1 MYRTTASLFGACVAV
16 LSLQANCYAASV
28 TNRLRAPVT
37 AQNRSGA
44 SSSMGANTVCINGT
58 CRSCNGAIAC
68 AGDHCTCDGDPMGA
82 APTYKGGGSAP
93 TYKGGPCGTQAVVT
107 HPNGGGSVA
116 TSASVDPA
124 AYVSA
129 DSAICGTVSVS
140 GPTRVING
148 SVLNGTARIL
158 GRSIIDASVVN
169 EASTVS
175 NSSVVRSTVND
186 GAKITNSEIENSLLN
201 GAANA
206 DRSRIMDSVL
216 QGGVSVVGR
225 TLSGA
230 VLVD

>member
-1 MYRTTASLFGACVAV
+1 MHRTTALLLGACVAV
-16 LSLQANCYAASV
+16 LSLQANCYAASA
-28 TNRLRAPVT
+28 TNRMRTPVT
-37 AQNRSGA
+37 TPNRSDASVSIGA
-44 SSSMGANTVCINGT
+44 STVCINGT

-68 AGDHCTCDGDPMGA
+68 AGDHCTCNGDPMDSKSTYRA
-82 APTYKGGGSAP
+82 ESTYKA
-93 TYKGGPCGTQAVVT
+93 GPCGSQRVAA

-116 TSASVDPA
+116 SSASVDPA

-129 DSAICGTVSVS
+129 DSAICGTVSVN
-140 GPTRVING
+140 GPARVING

-158 GRSIIDASVVN
+158 GRSVIDASLVN

-175 NSSVVRSTVND
+175 NSSIVRSTVND
-186 GAKITNSEIENSLLN
+186 GAKITNSEVENSLLN

-206 DRSRIMDSVL
+206 DRSRITDSVL

-225 TLSGA
+225 TISGA

>member
-1 MYRTTASLFGACVAV
+1 MYRTTALLFGACLAV
-16 LSLQANCYAASV
+16 LSLQANCYAASA

-37 AQNRSGA
+37 TQNRSDT
-44 SSSMGANTVCINGT
+44 SIGANTVCINGT

-68 AGDHCTCDGDPMGA
+68 AGDHCTCDGDPME
-82 APTYKGGGSAP
+82 SAP
-93 TYKGGPCGTQAVVT
+93 TYKAGPCGTQKVVT
-107 HPNGGGSVA
+107 HSNGGGSVA

-140 GPTRVING
+140 GPARVING

-158 GRSIIDASVVN
+158 GRSVIDASVVN

-186 GAKITNSEIENSLLN
+186 GAKITNSEVENSLLN

>member
-1 MYRTTASLFGACVAV
+1 MYRTTALLVGACVAV
-16 LSLQANCYAASV
+16 LSLQANCYAASS
-28 TNRLRAPVT
+28 TNRLRATST
-37 AQNRSGA
+37 AVGA
-44 SSSMGANTVCINGT
+44 STVCINGT

-68 AGDHCTCDGDPMGA
+68 SGDHCVCNGEPMDA
-82 APTYKGGGSAP
+82 APTYSAP
-93 TYKGGPCGTQAVVT
+93 TYKAGPCGAQRVVT

-116 TSASVDPA
+116 ASASVDPA

-140 GPTRVING
+140 GPARVING

-158 GRSIIDASVVN
+158 GRSVIDASVVN
-169 EASTVS
+169 EASTIS

-186 GAKITNSEIENSLLN
+186 GAKIINSEVENSLLN
-201 GAANA
+201 GGANA

-225 TLSGA
+225 TLNGA

>member
-1 MYRTTASLFGACVAV
+1 MYRTTALLFGACVAV
-16 LSLQANCYAASV
+16 LSLQANCYAASA

-37 AQNRSGA
+37 TQNRSDT
-44 SSSMGANTVCINGT
+44 SSSIGANTVCISGT

-68 AGDHCTCDGDPMGA
+68 AGDHCTCDGEPM
-82 APTYKGGGSAP
+82 GSAP
-93 TYKGGPCGTQAVVT
+93 TYKAGPCGTQKVIT
-107 HPNGGGSVA
+107 HSNGGGSVA
-116 TSASVDPA
+116 ASASVDPA

-140 GPTRVING
+140 GPARVING

-158 GRSIIDASVVN
+158 GRSVIDASVVN

-186 GAKITNSEIENSLLN
+186 GAKITNSEVENSLLN

>member
-1 MYRTTASLFGACVAV
+1 MYRTTALLFCACVAV
-16 LSLQANCYAASV
+16 LSLQVNCYAASA
-28 TNRLRAPVT
+28 TNRLRAPVAT
-37 AQNRSGA
+37 PNRSGT
-44 SSSMGANTVCINGT
+44 SSSTGANTVCINGT

-68 AGDHCTCDGDPMGA
+68 AGDHCTCDGDPMG
-82 APTYKGGGSAP
+82 SAP
-93 TYKGGPCGTQAVVT
+93 TYKGGPCGTQEVVT

-148 SVLNGTARIL
+148 SVLNGTARVL
-158 GRSIIDASVVN
+158 GRSVIDASVVI

-186 GAKITNSEIENSLLN
+186 GAKITNSEVENSLLN

-225 TLSGA
+225 TISGA